1 MYEMRQPA
9 CIALLLLLAA
19 CHSGPPAHPTT
30 AADHKQASSPGTI
43 HVGDFLATPEN
54 CGIVHYVA
62 PIYPKEAQRAH
73 IEGVVEFSALITKT
87 GEVDDLGVISGN
99 RALIDAARRA
109 VKQWRCA
116 PCRLNGE
123 VVEVRTQIDVSL
135 TSRQ

>member
-9 CIALLLLLAA
+9 CIALLLVLAA
-19 CHSGPPAHPTT
+19 RPSGPPAHPTP

-99 RALIDAARRA
+99 RALIDAHAR
-109 VKQWRCA
+109 
-116 PCRLNGE
+116 GG
-123 VVEVRTQIDVSL
+123 RTGRGVP
-135 TSRQ
+135 